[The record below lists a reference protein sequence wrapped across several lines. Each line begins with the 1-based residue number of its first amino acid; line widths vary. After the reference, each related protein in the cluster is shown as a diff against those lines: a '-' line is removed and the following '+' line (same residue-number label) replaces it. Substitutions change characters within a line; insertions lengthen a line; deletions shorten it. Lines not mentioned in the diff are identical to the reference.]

1 MTFKSTFK
9 CAQSWFNN
17 ALYWNLIYKSQE
29 SFFFMYPYKTV
40 KYIFI
45 VLTAICLL
53 HVKLRYQSKL
63 NYGVSTLPFFCILE
77 FIFPFIVCKILV
89 SDDARETGGGE
100 RFGEGRQLRDTP

>member
-29 SFFFMYPYKTV
+29 SFFRVALTV
-40 KYIFI
+40 KYFFI

-63 NYGVSTLPFFCILE
+63 NYGVSTLPFFASLNLFSLYCL
-77 FIFPFIVCKILV
+77 
-89 SDDARETGGGE
+89 
-100 RFGEGRQLRDTP
+100 